1 MTASNRKHDSQ
12 QEGIVNEFVNR
23 YLFKKIFKSS
33 ELITNRTLQLAG
45 VDIQADGK
53 NYDLKAQSS
62 SRYLNNPTNT
72 FILEI
77 SFIDR
82 DGDRVDGW
90 FIQDTMTDYYA
101 FIWMPKVN
109 VTNGSINEV
118 DDIGEVEVLI
128 VDKAMLRDGIK
139 SLMGDTSFMD
149 IENELLDREAYD
161 NEMKPAVY
169 KHGIKFVLSN
179 QLAEAPLCA
188 VVTKDLLKRFATS
201 HYLVT
206 KEKVSEI

>member
-1 MTASNRKHDSQ
+1 
-12 QEGIVNEFVNR
+12 
-23 YLFKKIFKSS
+23 
-33 ELITNRTLQLAG
+33 
-45 VDIQADGK
+45 
-53 NYDLKAQSS
+53 
-62 SRYLNNPTNT
+62 
-72 FILEI
+72 
-77 SFIDR
+77 
-82 DGDRVDGW
+82 
-90 FIQDTMTDYYA
+90 MTDYYA

-188 VVTKDLLKRFATS
+188 VVTKDLLKRFATN